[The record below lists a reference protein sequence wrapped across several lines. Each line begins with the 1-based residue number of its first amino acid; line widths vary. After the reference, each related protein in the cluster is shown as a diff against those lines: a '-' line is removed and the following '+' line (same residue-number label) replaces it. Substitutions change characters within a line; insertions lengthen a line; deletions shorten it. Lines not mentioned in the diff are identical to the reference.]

1 MAICTFLMADLKE
14 GDLKEGGDAGGDG
27 GDGEAVLT
35 SKTDDNMSSGAP
47 WSRSSGGCST
57 FQGTFPPCLTLR
69 FPHCGLA
76 GDPHSQ

>member
-1 MAICTFLMADLKE
+1 MADLKE

-47 WSRSSGGCST
+47 WSRSSGGAHLPWYLST
-57 FQGTFPPCLTLR
+57 LPR
-69 FPHCGLA
+69 N
-76 GDPHSQ
+76 S